1 MATITWYGDGTAT
14 VAVGSRKVYGNGT
27 GWLTEVAGLTPI
39 KVGDKFGIHVG
50 RPIVVET
57 IDGDEELTLA
67 DDWPGPA
74 QTDAPYKIELTSPTI
89 AAVEA
94 MRRLLASLSNGN
106 LEGLSEIT
114 VGTDDI
120 PIGIG
125 PGVFG
130 TVNKAQLVN
139 GVEFDVQVNTLADRA
154 TYNAAA
160 AGFKVLVSN
169 VGDGRSALYSKK
181 SAASG
186 DWSNPSY
193 ITGEQGDQG
202 DPGPAGVN
210 PVGNYSSGSTYA
222 VRDAVLNNGSTWIA
236 KSAVPTG
243 QPPPTLPTSENT
255 YWRLLAQKGTDGS
268 GTGDVTGPASSVDN
282 RLAFFSGTTG
292 KLLKDS
298 GVLASDLYASALLQD
313 QKPSGTSGGS
323 SVVGWQTR
331 TLNTEVF
338 DPGGIVTLASNQ
350 FTVAVDCDCQFFA
363 PTYHPTGT
371 TVKARIFNV
380 TDNVPVGY
388 SFAGYVNANVLGV
401 TGDARLVAGKT
412 YRLDMYAGSA
422 HPSAGL
428 GGQVGDGSVEI
439 YSYVK
444 LRRA

>member
-1 MATITWYGDGTAT
+1 MANTTWYGDGLST
-14 VAVGSRKVYGNGT
+14 VAVGSRTVIGTDT
-27 GWLTEVAGLTPI
+27 GWLTPVAGMTPI
-39 KVGDKFGIHVG
+39 KEGDKYGIHVG
-50 RPIVVET
+50 RPIVIEKIISDT
-57 IDGDEELTLA
+57 ELLLA

-74 QTDAPYKIELTSPTI
+74 QTDAPYKVELTSPTI

-106 LEGLSEIT
+106 LDSLSDIT

-130 TVNKAQLVN
+130 TINKAALVN
-139 GVEFDVQVNTLADRA
+139 GVEFDVQVNTLSDRA
-154 TYNAAA
+154 AYNTEAQ
-160 AGFKVLVSN
+160 GFKVLVAN
-169 VGDGRSALYSKK
+169 VGDGRAALYSKK
-181 SAASG
+181 SATSG
-186 DWSNPSY
+186 DWSDPSY
-193 ITGEQGDQG
+193 ITGGKGDEG

-243 QPPPTLPTSENT
+243 QAPPTLPTTENT
-255 YWRLLAQKGTDGS
+255 YWRLLAQKGTDGA
-268 GTGDVTGPASSVDN
+268 GTGDVVGPAGAVNN
-282 RLAFFSGTTG
+282 RVALFDGTTG
-292 KLLKDS
+292 KILKDG

-313 QKPSGTSGGS
+313 QKPSGTNGGS
-323 SVVGWQTR
+323 SAAGWQTR

-338 DPGGIVTLASNQ
+338 DPSGIVTLASNQ
-350 FTVAVDCDCQFFA
+350 FTVAVDCDCQFFT

-371 TVKARIFNV
+371 VVKARIFNV
-380 TDNVPVGY
+380 TDSTPVGY
-388 SFAGYVNANVLGV
+388 SFSGYVKDNVLGV
-401 TGDARLVAGKT
+401 TGDARLLAGKT
-412 YRLDMYAGSA
+412 YRLDMYVGAAQS
-422 HPSAGL
+422 STGL
-428 GGQVGDGSVEI
+428 GGAVSDGSIEI